1 MTLKEL
7 DQHEL
12 CTREEISQFLRVS
25 TRTVDRMMIEGQIKY
40 IKIGD
45 GIKGAVRIPKSEI
58 DRLLAEAAERQAEN
72 AKAHAG
78 KRQRKVKAAPIQT
91 ERSST
96 GEKENA
102 D

>member
-25 TRTVDRMMIEGQIKY
+25 TRTVDRMMLEGQIKY

-58 DRLLAEAAERQAEN
+58 ERLLAEAAERQAEN

-78 KRQRKVKAAPIQT
+78 KRQRKVKAAPIQSEQT
-91 ERSST
+91 DT
-96 GEKENA
+96 GDNSNEE
-102 D
+102 

>member
-1 MTLKEL
+1 MTFKDLEN
-7 DQHEL
+7 HEF
-12 CTREEISQFLRVS
+12 CTREEISELLRVS
-25 TRTVDRMMIEGQIKY
+25 MRTLDRMMIEGQINY

-58 DRLLAEAAERQAEN
+58 DRLLTEAAERQAE
-72 AKAHAG
+72 KARENAG
-78 KRQRKVKAAPIQT
+78 KKKRKVKAAIQT
-91 ERSST
+91 EQSST